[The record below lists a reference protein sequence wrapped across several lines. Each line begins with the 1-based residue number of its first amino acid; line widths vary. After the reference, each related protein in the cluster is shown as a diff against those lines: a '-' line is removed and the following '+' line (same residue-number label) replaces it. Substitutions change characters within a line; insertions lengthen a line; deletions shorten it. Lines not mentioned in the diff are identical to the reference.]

1 MREYQ
6 PPAIQPQTE
15 KDQTMENENRT
26 TDQLI
31 ANIEKLEMQLEMAE
45 RRQQRDAEK
54 LETIS
59 NALLSIIEDGIND
72 IVDARLG
79 AAVESAVDNEIEN
92 RDLVSRYYFTDLFDD
107 ALSEVEV
114 TLSR

>member
-1 MREYQ
+1 
-6 PPAIQPQTE
+6 
-15 KDQTMENENRT
+15 MENENRT

-59 NALLSIIEDGIND
+59 NALLSIIEDGINN

-92 RDLVSRYYFTDLFDD
+92 RDLVSRYDFNDLFDD

>member
-1 MREYQ
+1 
-6 PPAIQPQTE
+6 
-15 KDQTMENENRT
+15 MENENRT

-31 ANIEKLEMQLEMAE
+31 ANIEKLEMKLATAE
-45 RRQQRDAEK
+45 ARQQRDAEK

-59 NALLSIIEDGIND
+59 NALISIIEDGINN
-72 IVDARLG
+72 IVVARLG
-79 AAVESAVDNEIEN
+79 AAIESAIDNEIEN
-92 RDLVSRYYFTDLFDD
+92 RDLVSRYDFTDLFDD

>member
-1 MREYQ
+1 
-6 PPAIQPQTE
+6 
-15 KDQTMENENRT
+15 MENENRT

-31 ANIEKLEMQLEMAE
+31 AYISKIETELEIAE
-45 RRQQRDAEK
+45 ARQQRDAEK
-54 LETIS
+54 LEKIS
-59 NALLSIIEDGIND
+59 SALISIIEDGIND

-92 RDLVSRYYFTDLFDD
+92 RDLVSRYDFTDLFDD

>member
-1 MREYQ
+1 
-6 PPAIQPQTE
+6 
-15 KDQTMENENRT
+15 MENENRT
-26 TDQLI
+26 PDQLI

-59 NALLSIIEDGIND
+59 NALISIIEDGINN

-92 RDLVSRYYFTDLFDD
+92 RDLVSRYDFFDLFDEGLAD
-107 ALSEVEV
+107 VEV
-114 TLSR
+114 NLSR

>member
-1 MREYQ
+1 
-6 PPAIQPQTE
+6 
-15 KDQTMENENRT
+15 MENENRT

-31 ANIEKLEMQLEMAE
+31 ANIEKLEMKLATAE
-45 RRQQRDAEK
+45 ARQERDAEK

-59 NALLSIIEDGIND
+59 SALISIIEDGINN

-92 RDLVSRYYFTDLFDD
+92 RDLVSRYDFNDLFDE
-107 ALSEVEV
+107 ALGEVEV

>member
-26 TDQLI
+26 PDQLI
-31 ANIEKLEMQLEMAE
+31 ATIEKLEMKLATAE
-45 RRQQRDAEK
+45 ARQERDAEK

-59 NALLSIIEDGIND
+59 SALISIIEDKVND

-79 AAVESAVDNEIEN
+79 HTIENAIDDEIEN
-92 RDLVSRYYFTDLFDD
+92 RDLVSRYDFNDLFDE
-107 ALSEVEV
+107 ALGEVEV

>member
-1 MREYQ
+1 
-6 PPAIQPQTE
+6 
-15 KDQTMENENRT
+15 MENENRT

>member
-1 MREYQ
+1 
-6 PPAIQPQTE
+6 
-15 KDQTMENENRT
+15 MENENRT
-26 TDQLI
+26 PDQLI
-31 ANIEKLEMQLEMAE
+31 ATIEKLEMQLEMAE

-59 NALLSIIEDGIND
+59 NALISIIEDGIND

-92 RDLVSRYYFTDLFDD
+92 RDLVSRYDFFDLFDEGLAD
-107 ALSEVEV
+107 VEV
-114 TLSR
+114 NLSR

>member
-1 MREYQ
+1 
-6 PPAIQPQTE
+6 
-15 KDQTMENENRT
+15 MENENRT

-31 ANIEKLEMQLEMAE
+31 AYISKIETELEIAE
-45 RRQQRDAEK
+45 ARQQRDAEK

-59 NALLSIIEDGIND
+59 NALISIIEDGINN

-79 AAVESAVDNEIEN
+79 AAIESAIDSEIEN
-92 RDLVSRYYFTDLFDD
+92 RDLVSRYDFTDLFDD

-114 TLSR
+114 TVSR